1 MYYVYIS
8 RSSKSGRLYTGFTS
22 NLRKRPIVHSSNMG
36 GYTSGRGPY
45 RLVYYEARNNIEDAL
60 ARELYLK
67 SGMGKRY
74 IKNRIRRFL
83 SLTG

>member
-1 MYYVYIS
+1 
-8 RSSKSGRLYTGFTS
+8 
-22 NLRKRPIVHSSNMG
+22 MG

-45 RLVYYEARNNIEDAL
+45 RLVYYEACNNIEDAL